1 MRLTAFA
8 ALAIALGL
16 ESTAKPARRTY
27 TTHTYYV
34 LHHDPS
40 SADVASVAAS
50 LGAEVVEQVGE
61 LEHHWLL
68 RAPKDSDRVLHKR
81 QTYSRGVRSLE
92 PQVLRQRT
100 KRGAIPHLPR
110 ANFSTFQQVSD
121 ALDIRDPSF
130 NQQWHLL
137 NTISPGNDLNVSGVW
152 NMGITG
158 KGINAAIVDDGLD
171 YESEDL
177 APNFFAEG
185 SYDYNDHEP
194 LPKPKLSDDQHGTRC
209 AGEVSAARNDVCG
222 VGVSYDAKVA
232 GVRILSG
239 PISDADEA
247 ASLNHAYQKNHI
259 YSCSWGP
266 PDDGRSME
274 APGSLIE
281 KAVLNGVQKGRGG
294 LGSVFVFASGNG
306 AGSDDQCNF
315 DGYTNSIFSVT
326 VAAVDVKGLH
336 PYYSESCAAN
346 MIVAYSSGGGQN
358 IHTTDVGKRKCTS
371 GHGGTSAAAPL
382 AVGVFA
388 LALQARPELTWRDI
402 QHLCVRTALQINP
415 TDPDW
420 ERTAVGRPY
429 SYKYGY
435 GSIDA
440 WVYVQAA
447 KTWELVKPQAF
458 LELKPTL
465 LGGADISRT
474 FWGEM
479 KGGVLIPEGG
489 IKSEVEVTADML
501 RERNFEKLEHITIK
515 VWITHGRRGDV
526 EVELVS
532 PKGIKSILAAKR
544 RYDQDDKG
552 FPGWRFMTLKHWD
565 EDPVGKWT
573 IRVSDQHTGSH
584 NGSFL
589 GWDMSLFG
597 SVIDPA
603 KVELWKVPDDPIDPA
618 TIPAS
623 TTAGASTASVSAS
636 ATKQHPKPTQH
647 LPGDHGTAEG
657 EAHKPSFPNNSTSA
671 GAGNNS
677 TTPGNNTMEP
687 TPDEGYFSHM
697 TDLLK
702 SQTWLFAALGAVVL
716 FLIAV
721 GVYLYRRRRSR
732 RQEYAALGGDDV
744 AMSQVGAAGGGG
756 TRELYDAF
764 GELSDGDSDAD
775 EEMALTG
782 RDRGR
787 EGVQYHDG
795 FLDDEEDDRERTKE
809 GRYVDVPD
817 EREHEGSER
826 TAEHGGAGARSPG
839 EDSGTSWEHASQT
852 LR

>member
-1 MRLTAFA
+1 MRSTGFA
-8 ALAIALGL
+8 ALTLALALGC
-16 ESTAKPARRTY
+16 SATPARRAY
-27 TTHTYYV
+27 ATHAYYV
-34 LHHDPS
+34 LHHDPGA
-40 SADVASVAAS
+40 ADVSSVVAA
-50 LGAEVVEQVGE
+50 LGAEIVEQVGE
-61 LEHHWLL
+61 LENHWLL
-68 RAPKDSDRVLHKR
+68 RVPKHADRVVHKR
-81 QTYSRGVRSLE
+81 ATGSVHGIRSLE

-100 KRGAIPHLPR
+100 KRGPIPR
-110 ANFSTFQQVSD
+110 ADLSSFDKIRT
-121 ALDIRDPSF
+121 ALDIKDPTF
-130 NQQWHLL
+130 NKQWHLF
-137 NTISPGNDLNVSGVW
+137 NEISPGNDLNVSGVW
-152 NMGITG
+152 EMGITG
-158 KGINAAIVDDGLD
+158 KGITACIVDDGLD
-171 YESEDL
+171 FESEDL

-185 SYDYNDHEP
+185 SFDYNDHEP

-209 AGEVSAARNDVCG
+209 AGEVAAARNDVCG
-222 VGVSYDAKVA
+222 VGVAYDSKIA

-247 ASLNHAYQKNHI
+247 ASLNYAYQKNDI

-274 APGSLIE
+274 APSSLIE

-294 LGSVFVFASGNG
+294 KGSVFVFASGNG

-402 QHLCVRTALQINP
+402 QHLCVHTALQINP
-415 TDPDW
+415 NDPDW

-440 WVYVQAA
+440 WTYIQAA
-447 KTWELVKPQAF
+447 KTWNLVKPQAF
-458 LELKPTL
+458 MELKTVL
-465 LGGADISRT
+465 LGNADISRA

-479 KGGVLIPEGG
+479 KGGTLIPEGG
-489 IKSEVEVTADML
+489 VTSELEVTANMMRD
-501 RERNFEKLEHITIK
+501 RNFEKLEHITVK

-532 PKGIKSILAAKR
+532 PKGIKSVLAAKR
-544 RYDQDDKG
+544 RYDQDEKG

-565 EDPVGKWT
+565 EDPVGKWS
-573 IRVSDQHTGSH
+573 IRVSDQHTAEH

-589 GWDMSLFG
+589 GWSMTMFG

-603 KVELWKVPDDPIDPA
+603 KVELWSVPDDPVDPA
-618 TIPAS
+618 TAPATPTS
-623 TTAGASTASVSAS
+623 TTVTQSMTGT
-636 ATKQHPKPTQH
+636 ATKQHPKPTDH
-647 LPGDHGTAEG
+647 LPDDHGEAEG
-657 EAHKPSFPNNSTSA
+657 EAHKPSFNTTKPATG
-671 GAGNNS
+671 GAGNS
-677 TTPGNNTMEP
+677 TTSPIETP
-687 TPDEGYFSHM
+687 PPDEGYFSHM

-702 SQTWLFAALGAVVL
+702 SQTWLFAALGAVVVFIL
-716 FLIAV
+716 GAGFW
-721 GVYLYRRRRSR
+721 LYRRRRNR
-732 RQEYAALGGDDV
+732 MRDYAALGGDDV
-744 AMSQVGAAGGGG
+744 AMSQVAGGTGGGG

-764 GELSDGDSDAD
+764 GELSDGESEAD
-775 EEMALTG
+775 EGAALRG
-782 RDRGR
+782 RERGR
-787 EGVQYHDG
+787 EGLQYHDG
-795 FLDDEEDDRERTKE
+795 FLDDEEE
-809 GRYVDVPD
+809 
-817 EREHEGSER
+817 EREKARQER
-826 TAEHGGAGARSPG
+826 YTDDAPEAQGGAGTRSPG
-839 EDSGTSWEHASQT
+839 EDSWEHASQT
-852 LR
+852 LTR

>member
-1 MRLTAFA
+1 MRSTGFA
-8 ALAIALGL
+8 ALALALALG
-16 ESTAKPARRTY
+16 STATPARRTY
-27 TTHTYYV
+27 ATHTYYV

-40 SADVASVAAS
+40 TADVSSVVDA
-50 LGAEVVEQVGE
+50 LGGELVEQVGE
-61 LEHHWLL
+61 LADHWLL
-68 RAPKDSDRVLHKR
+68 RVPKHDDRVMHKR
-81 QTYSRGVRSLE
+81 STYTEGIRSLE

-100 KRGAIPHLPR
+100 KRGAIPKIPNFPR
-110 ANFSTFQQVSD
+110 ANFTTFDQIRN
-121 ALDIRDPSF
+121 AMEIRDPSF
-130 NQQWHLL
+130 DKQWHLF

-158 KGINAAIVDDGLD
+158 KGVTACIVDDGLD

-177 APNFFAEG
+177 SPNFFAEG

-194 LPKPKLSDDQHGTRC
+194 LPTPKLSDDQHGTRC
-209 AGEVSAARNDVCG
+209 AGEVSAARNDLCG
-222 VGVSYDAKVA
+222 VGVSYDAKIA

-247 ASLNHAYQKNHI
+247 ASLNYAYQKNQI

-274 APGSLIE
+274 APSSLIE
-281 KAVLNGVQKGRGG
+281 KAVVNGVQKGRGG
-294 LGSVFVFASGNG
+294 KGSVFVFASGNG

-358 IHTTDVGKRKCTS
+358 IHTTDKGKRKCTS

-447 KTWELVKPQAF
+447 KTWNLVKPQAF
-458 LELKPTL
+458 LELKPTV
-465 LGGADISRT
+465 LGGADISRA

-479 KGGVLIPEGG
+479 KGGTLIPEGG
-489 IKSEVEVTADML
+489 VKSEVEVTADML

-515 VWITHGRRGDV
+515 VWITHTKRGDV

-532 PKGIKSILAAKR
+532 PKGIKSVLAAKR
-544 RYDQDDKG
+544 RYDQDEKG

-573 IRVSDQHTGSH
+573 IRVSDQHDAAH

-589 GWDMSLFG
+589 AWRMSMFG
-597 SVIDPA
+597 SVIDPS
-603 KVELWKVPDDPIDPA
+603 KVELWTVPDDPVDPA
-618 TIPAS
+618 TVPATPITTTS
-623 TTAGASTASVSAS
+623 TTMSATP
-636 ATKQHPKPTQH
+636 TKQHPKPTEH
-647 LPGDHGTAEG
+647 LPGDHDTAEG
-657 EAHKPSFPNNSTSA
+657 EAHKPSFNTTNPATGNNSTSTA
-671 GAGNNS
+671 PVQPA
-677 TTPGNNTMEP
+677 
-687 TPDEGYFSHM
+687 PDEGYFSHM

-702 SQTWLFAALGAVVL
+702 SQTWLFAALGAVVV
-716 FLIAV
+716 FVIGA
-721 GVYLYRRRRSR
+721 GVWLYRRRRSR
-732 RQEYAALGGDDV
+732 MRDYAALGGDDLP
-744 AMSQVGAAGGGG
+744 MSQVGGAAGG

-764 GELSDGDSDAD
+764 GELSDGESEAD
-775 EEMALTG
+775 EESALRG

-787 EGVQYHDG
+787 EGLQYHDG
-795 FLDDEEDDRERTKE
+795 FLDDEEDERGKVRQE
-809 GRYVDVPD
+809 RYVDDVA
-817 EREHEGSER
+817 ESEEAGHASGQGGS
-826 TAEHGGAGARSPG
+826 GGGGTRSPG
-839 EDSGTSWEHASQT
+839 EDSWEHASET
-852 LR
+852 LTR